1 MYVVVK
7 KKRKFCNI
15 DLFVDNAVKI
25 ILGERE
31 LDIKIFILNM
41 YVYIW

>member
-1 MYVVVK
+1 MHVVVK
-7 KKRKFCNI
+7 KQQLCN

-31 LDIKIFILNM
+31 LDIKTPILNM
-41 YVYIW
+41 HVHIW

>member
-1 MYVVVK
+1 MHVVVK
-7 KKRKFCNI
+7 KKRKPCNI

-31 LDIKIFILNM
+31 LDIKTPILNM
-41 YVYIW
+41 HVYIW